1 MNSKISK
8 FAAVL
13 VLLLSLICSSATA
26 TAKSK
31 SSGGKAQKLK
41 VGYYAQTCPY
51 AEIIVR
57 QAVEKAVSKNPGIAA
72 GLIRMHF
79 HDCFVRGC
87 DASVLLDGPNTEKQS
102 IPNQGSLR
110 GFEVIDAAKA
120 ELELQCPG
128 IVSCADIIAF
138 AARDSSCKLGN
149 INYDV
154 PSGRRDGNVSLINE
168 PLLNLPAPF
177 FNATTLRDN
186 FARKGLSLDEMVTL
200 SGAHSI
206 GISHCSSFASRLYP
220 TQDPTLDPNYAAFLK
235 TICPPP
241 VANATAAPTVNPT
254 VNLDSITPTR
264 LDNKY
269 YVGLK
274 VNRGLLTSDQVLL
287 SSPLTAKTV
296 VYNARY
302 GRVWAKKFAA
312 AMVRMGNIEVLT
324 GNQGEIRRNCR
335 VVN

>member
-1 MNSKISK
+1 MASNSRNFQVMVSFFILFISITSAANPPLRVGFYKYSCPPAEAIVKKYVNK
-8 FAAVL
+8 FV
-13 VLLLSLICSSATA
+13 SLNR
-26 TAKSK
+26 
-31 SSGGKAQKLK
+31 G
-41 VGYYAQTCPY
+41 VG
-51 AEIIVR
+51 
-57 QAVEKAVSKNPGIAA
+57 A
-72 GLIRMHF
+72 GLVRLHF

-120 ELELQCPG
+120 ELELRCPG

-138 AARDSSCKLGN
+138 AARDSACKLGN

-168 PLLNLPAPF
+168 PLQNLPAHSSMPP
-177 FNATTLRDN
+177 
-186 FARKGLSLDEMVTL
+186 L
-200 SGAHSI
+200 SGTILQERDSP
-206 GISHCSSFASRLYP
+206 STTCSFASRLYP
-220 TQDPTLDPNYAAFLK
+220 TQDPTLDPSYAAFLK

-241 VANATAAPTVNPT
+241 VANATAAPAVNPT

-274 VNRGLLTSDQVLL
+274 ANRGLLTSDQVLL

-296 VYNARY
+296 VYNAKY
-302 GRVWAKKFAA
+302 GNVWAKKFAA

-324 GNQGEIRRNCR
+324 GKQGEIRRNCR

>member
-1 MNSKISK
+1 MKGI
-8 FAAVL
+8 A
-13 VLLLSLICSSATA
+13 ATA

-302 GRVWAKKFAA
+302 GRVWGKKFAA

>member
-1 MNSKISK
+1 MTSKISK

-26 TAKSK
+26 KSK
-31 SSGGKAQKLK
+31 SSSGGKTQKLK
-41 VGYYAQTCPY
+41 VGYYTKTCPY

-120 ELELQCPG
+120 ELELRCPG
-128 IVSCADIIAF
+128 IVSCADILAF

-154 PSGRRDGNVSLINE
+154 PSGRRDGNV
-168 PLLNLPAPF
+168 
-177 FNATTLRDN
+177 
-186 FARKGLSLDEMVTL
+186 
-200 SGAHSI
+200 AHSI
-206 GISHCSSFASRLYP
+206 GLSHCSSFASRLYP
-220 TQDPTLDPNYAAFLK
+220 TQDPTLDPSYAAFLK

-274 VNRGLLTSDQVLL
+274 ANRGLLTSDQVLL

-296 VYNARY
+296 VYNAKY
-302 GRVWAKKFAA
+302 GNVWAKKFAA

-324 GNQGEIRRNCR
+324 GKQGEIRRNCR